1 MDITAASAAAQT
13 QAITQNQIAVSV
25 LRKSLDITAQQGA
38 DLAKMVAQAGNVGQ
52 RVDLYA

>member
-1 MDITAASAAAQT
+1 MDITAASAAAQS

-25 LRKSLDITAQQGA
+25 LRKSLDISAQQGA

>member
-13 QAITQNQIAVSV
+13 QAMAQNQIAVSV
-25 LRKSLDITAQQGA
+25 FRKSLDITAQQGA
-38 DLAKMVAQAGNVGQ
+38 DLAKMVAQAGDVGQ

>member
-38 DLAKMVAQAGNVGQ
+38 DLVKMVAQAGNVGQ
-52 RVDLYA
+52 RVDLFA